1 MNNVAPETPAL
12 TAEQSWSG
20 TAFQRAE
27 PSKKMGEIS
36 ISHVFFSGRYTSWQG
51 TRRTYNGGLRAAA
64 KEAR

>member
-1 MNNVAPETPAL
+1 MNKVAQRTLAQA
-12 TAEQSWSG
+12 TEQPTVIGLS
-20 TAFQRAE
+20 RAE
-27 PSKKMGEIS
+27 PSNKIGKIS